1 MKKPHHAK
9 TAVIQCQLGTY
20 LFMQALHG
28 ETRKMA
34 EFVYQNLLFDVFF
47 VYFKVNDFCHVVD
60 FKIFFPSVFRPIFQ
74 VLSN

>member
-34 EFVYQNLLFDVFF
+34 EFAYQNLLFDVFLLSILKLMIF
-47 VYFKVNDFCHVVD
+47 VMLLT
-60 FKIFFPSVFRPIFQ
+60 S
-74 VLSN
+74 

>member
-20 LFMQALHG
+20 LFMQVHG

-34 EFVYQNLLFDVFF
+34 EFVYQNLLFDVFLSILQLMVF
-47 VYFKVNDFCHVVD
+47 VMLLTSRYFFHQ
-60 FKIFFPSVFRPIFQ
+60 FFGQFF
-74 VLSN
+74 